1 MERQKQASANETVYE
16 TVSASVS
23 GLPQSFCSA
32 PPSGFLLLID
42 RFFTATVAST
52 SCELSVE

>member
-1 MERQKQASANETVYE
+1 MERQKEASAYE
-16 TVSASVS
+16 TVSESVS

-52 SCELSVE
+52 SCEPSVE